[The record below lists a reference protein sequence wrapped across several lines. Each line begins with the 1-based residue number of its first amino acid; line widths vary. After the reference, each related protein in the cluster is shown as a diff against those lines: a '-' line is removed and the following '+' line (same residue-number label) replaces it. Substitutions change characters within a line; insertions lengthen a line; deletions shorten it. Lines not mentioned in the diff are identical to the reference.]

1 MPDLAQIA
9 GALAGVTV
17 SSLESLVK
25 IRHHEGKPL
34 ADADLAQ
41 LKKELVERD
50 SAGPG
55 GIHRSASARSTT
67 TTARRRSRPGCART
81 SRCGAPGDLKALPMG
96 YLLCGPVGTGK
107 TFLVE
112 CLAGEAGVP
121 VVKLKNFR
129 DRWVG
134 SSEGNLEKIFR
145 LIRALGR
152 CMVFID
158 EADQTL
164 GKRDS
169 GSNDSGLSGRIYSMI
184 AQEMS
189 DSGNRGRVLWLL
201 ASSRPD
207 LIEVDL
213 KRPGRID
220 VKVPLLPTS
229 TAAES
234 AQLVGM
240 LAKRYGLELSAADL
254 ARLEPRMPTLLT
266 PGRRR
271 SAGGQGVSACAHAE
285 RAPAARRSRPAS
297 TGYQNPVPADVL
309 EFQMRIAIREA
320 TDLGFVPPAFRA
332 MAQPERRHERQA
344 LLSRRGV
351 QRAAARHADPA
362 ELVWLAAFGLLG
374 ALINPGLWLIGAGLE
389 GLYLWWL
396 SSNERFRAT
405 VDAAP
410 GVTDSTSR
418 YEALLARL
426 DSAAQSAQYEVE
438 REAAEIVGL
447 LQRSDAH
454 GSQIGDVRQMAWLHL
469 KLLAA
474 RAAFCRSR
482 RSGRSRAQGARRA
495 GTALPRAAGRAATPM
510 KSCAAASS
518 SSSKSSSRG
527 RPRTPMPS
535 GAANWSTPSSAAC
548 ASRSRWCANRRCW
561 PPRKA
566 TWRSRSTPCRP
577 RSTKPIAGSRISAS
591 CSRASTISPTSR
603 HRRICWHR
611 SRGVKRGAKVF

>member
-1 MPDLAQIA
+1 MPAPQPAPAWANELALAYESGASSQFILFGNVHDRVAVGERLVSLADFLEDTLLKPFSVVLSYDQGSGLTIERGGELVQKWQGAELQRQMREPLQAVQWINRYLIYLGNLRKVGNSEKTPNVAVIVRSVDQIVPADGTGFEHGSITSMLRAWSCDSPFADLPFTSLLIADNLNDVEPLIASSAQTVRTRVPLPDAAALGQALIILRKQSPRAFAPDANLPQIA
-9 GALAGVTV
+9 GMLAGVTV
-17 SSLESLVK
+17 SSLESLTR
-25 IRHHEGKPL
+25 IRHHENKPL
-34 ADADLAQ
+34 ADADLAR

-50 SAGPG
+50 SSGLVEFIEG
-55 GIHRSASARSTT
+55 K
-67 TTARRRSRPGCART
+67 RT
-81 SRCGAPGDLKALPMG
+81 LDDYHGQEALKVWLRQDIALWRAGDLKALPMG

-107 TFLVE
+107 TYLVE

-169 GSNDSGLSGRIYSMI
+169 GANDSGLSGRIYSMI

-229 TAAES
+229 TPAES

-240 LAKRYGLELSAADL
+240 LAKRYGLDISAADL

-266 PGRRR
+266 PGAAEALVVKAYRHARTQNV
-271 SAGGQGVSACAHAE
+271 AGG
-285 RAPAARRSRPAS
+285 AALEAS
-297 TGYQNPVPADVL
+297 LTGYQNPVPADVL

-332 MAQPERRHERQA
+332 MAA
-344 LLSRRGV
+344 
-351 QRAAARHADPA
+351 
-362 ELVWLAAFGLLG
+362 
-374 ALINPGLWLIGAGLE
+374 
-389 GLYLWWL
+389 
-396 SSNERFRAT
+396 
-405 VDAAP
+405 
-410 GVTDSTSR
+410 
-418 YEALLARL
+418 
-426 DSAAQSAQYEVE
+426 
-438 REAAEIVGL
+438 
-447 LQRSDAH
+447 
-454 GSQIGDVRQMAWLHL
+454 
-469 KLLAA
+469 
-474 RAAFCRSR
+474 
-482 RSGRSRAQGARRA
+482 
-495 GTALPRAAGRAATPM
+495 
-510 KSCAAASS
+510 
-518 SSSKSSSRG
+518 
-527 RPRTPMPS
+527 
-535 GAANWSTPSSAAC
+535 PSS
-548 ASRSRWCANRRCW
+548 
-561 PPRKA
+561 
-566 TWRSRSTPCRP
+566 
-577 RSTKPIAGSRISAS
+577 
-591 CSRASTISPTSR
+591 
-603 HRRICWHR
+603 
-611 SRGVKRGAKVF
+611 

>member
-1 MPDLAQIA
+1 MAVPATQSAPAWADELALAYESGASSQFILFGNVHDRLAVGERLVSLADFLEDTLLRSFGVVLSYDLGNGLNIERGGDIVDKWQGAELKRMAREPVAAVQWIDRYLRYLGNLRALGNSEKTPNVAVILRSVDHIAPADGAGFEHGSITSMLRAWSCDPPFIDLPFTSLLIADNLNDVEPLIANAAQTVRTRVALPDAPALTQALNILRKQSPRAFAPDASLPQIA
-9 GALAGVTV
+9 GMLTGVTV
-17 SSLESLVK
+17 SSLESLTR
-25 IRHHEGKPL
+25 IRHHESKPL
-34 ADADLAQ
+34 AGADLAK

-50 SAGPG
+50 SAGLVEFIEG
-55 GIHRSASARSTT
+55 K
-67 TTARRRSRPGCART
+67 RT
-81 SRCGAPGDLKALPMG
+81 LEDYHGQEALKTWLRQDIALWRAGDLKALPMG

-169 GSNDSGLSGRIYSMI
+169 GANDSGLSGRIYSMI

-240 LAKRYGLELSAADL
+240 LAKRYGLDIGAADL
-254 ARLEPRMPTLLT
+254 TRLEPRMPLLLT
-266 PGRRR
+266 PGAAEALVVKAYRHARTQNVP
-271 SAGGQGVSACAHAE
+271 GG
-285 RAPAARRSRPAS
+285 AALEAS
-297 TGYQNPVPADVL
+297 LTGYQNPVPADVL

-332 MAQPERRHERQA
+332 MAQGQ
-344 LLSRRGV
+344 
-351 QRAAARHADPA
+351 
-362 ELVWLAAFGLLG
+362 
-374 ALINPGLWLIGAGLE
+374 
-389 GLYLWWL
+389 
-396 SSNERFRAT
+396 
-405 VDAAP
+405 
-410 GVTDSTSR
+410 
-418 YEALLARL
+418 
-426 DSAAQSAQYEVE
+426 
-438 REAAEIVGL
+438 
-447 LQRSDAH
+447 
-454 GSQIGDVRQMAWLHL
+454 
-469 KLLAA
+469 
-474 RAAFCRSR
+474 
-482 RSGRSRAQGARRA
+482 
-495 GTALPRAAGRAATPM
+495 
-510 KSCAAASS
+510 
-518 SSSKSSSRG
+518 
-527 RPRTPMPS
+527 
-535 GAANWSTPSSAAC
+535 
-548 ASRSRWCANRRCW
+548 
-561 PPRKA
+561 
-566 TWRSRSTPCRP
+566 
-577 RSTKPIAGSRISAS
+577 
-591 CSRASTISPTSR
+591 
-603 HRRICWHR
+603 
-611 SRGVKRGAKVF
+611 

>member
-1 MPDLAQIA
+1 VPAPSATPSWAAELRLAYESGASSQFILFGNVHDRVAVGDRLVSLADFLEDTLLKGFDVVLSYDQGAGLNIERGGDIVAKWKGAELQQQMREPLQSVQWINRYLRYLGNLRAIGGDVKTPHVAVIVRSIDHIVPADGAGFEHGSITGMLRAWSCDSPFADLPFTSLLIADNLNDVEPLIASTSQTVRTRVPLPDASALEQALTILRKQSPKAFAADANLPQIA
-9 GALAGVTV
+9 GMLAGVTV
-17 SSLESLVK
+17 SSLESLTRM
-25 IRHHEGKPL
+25 RHHENKPL
-34 ADADLAQ
+34 ADADLAK

-50 SAGPG
+50 SAGLVEF
-55 GIHRSASARSTT
+55 IDSK
-67 TTARRRSRPGCART
+67 RT
-81 SRCGAPGDLKALPMG
+81 LDDYHGQQALKTWLRQDIALWRAGDIKALPMG

-169 GSNDSGLSGRIYSMI
+169 GANDSGLSGRIYSMI

-234 AQLVGM
+234 AQLIGL
-240 LAKRYGLELSAADL
+240 LAKRYGLDLSAADL
-254 ARLEPRMPTLLT
+254 TRLEPRMPILLT
-266 PGRRR
+266 PGAAEALVVKTYRHARTQNVA
-271 SAGGQGVSACAHAE
+271 AG
-285 RAPAARRSRPAS
+285 AALEAS
-297 TGYQNPVPADVL
+297 LEGYQNPVPADVL

-332 MAQPERRHERQA
+332 MAQK
-344 LLSRRGV
+344 
-351 QRAAARHADPA
+351 
-362 ELVWLAAFGLLG
+362 
-374 ALINPGLWLIGAGLE
+374 
-389 GLYLWWL
+389 
-396 SSNERFRAT
+396 
-405 VDAAP
+405 
-410 GVTDSTSR
+410 TD
-418 YEALLARL
+418 
-426 DSAAQSAQYEVE
+426 
-438 REAAEIVGL
+438 
-447 LQRSDAH
+447 
-454 GSQIGDVRQMAWLHL
+454 
-469 KLLAA
+469 
-474 RAAFCRSR
+474 
-482 RSGRSRAQGARRA
+482 QG
-495 GTALPRAAGRAATPM
+495 T
-510 KSCAAASS
+510 
-518 SSSKSSSRG
+518 
-527 RPRTPMPS
+527 
-535 GAANWSTPSSAAC
+535 
-548 ASRSRWCANRRCW
+548 
-561 PPRKA
+561 
-566 TWRSRSTPCRP
+566 
-577 RSTKPIAGSRISAS
+577 
-591 CSRASTISPTSR
+591 
-603 HRRICWHR
+603 
-611 SRGVKRGAKVF
+611 

>member
-1 MPDLAQIA
+1 MPAPPLSSARAPAWASELALAYESGASSQFLLFGNVHDRLAVEGRLVNLADFLENTLLKGFGVVLSYDLGNGLAIERGGDIVDKWKGAELKQQMREPLQAVQWIDRYLRYLGNLRTLGNDKTPNVAVILRGVDHIVPADGAGFEHGSITSLLRAWSSDSPFCDLPFVSLLIADNLNDVEPLIASTAQAVRTRVPLPDAPVLEQALAILRKQSPKAFAADANLPQIA
-9 GALAGVTV
+9 GMLAGVTV
-17 SSLESLVK
+17 SSLDSLTRL
-25 IRHHEGKPL
+25 RHHENQPL
-34 ADADLAQ
+34 ADADLAK

-50 SAGPG
+50 SAGLVEFIEPK
-55 GIHRSASARSTT
+55 
-67 TTARRRSRPGCART
+67 RT
-81 SRCGAPGDLKALPMG
+81 LEDYHGQEALKAWLRQDIALWRAGDLKALPMG

-169 GSNDSGLSGRIYSMI
+169 GANDSGLSGRIYSMI

-234 AQLVGM
+234 AQLIGM
-240 LAKRYGLELSAADL
+240 LAKRYGLEVSAADL

-266 PGRRR
+266 PGAAEALVVKTYRHARTQNV
-271 SAGGQGVSACAHAE
+271 AGG
-285 RAPAARRSRPAS
+285 AALEAS
-297 TGYQNPVPADVL
+297 LEGYQNPVPADVL

-320 TDLGFVPPAFRA
+320 TDLGFVPPAFRKF
-332 MAQPERRHERQA
+332 
-344 LLSRRGV
+344 
-351 QRAAARHADPA
+351 AAAP
-362 ELVWLAAFGLLG
+362 
-374 ALINPGLWLIGAGLE
+374 
-389 GLYLWWL
+389 
-396 SSNERFRAT
+396 
-405 VDAAP
+405 
-410 GVTDSTSR
+410 
-418 YEALLARL
+418 
-426 DSAAQSAQYEVE
+426 
-438 REAAEIVGL
+438 
-447 LQRSDAH
+447 
-454 GSQIGDVRQMAWLHL
+454 
-469 KLLAA
+469 
-474 RAAFCRSR
+474 
-482 RSGRSRAQGARRA
+482 
-495 GTALPRAAGRAATPM
+495 
-510 KSCAAASS
+510 
-518 SSSKSSSRG
+518 
-527 RPRTPMPS
+527 
-535 GAANWSTPSSAAC
+535 
-548 ASRSRWCANRRCW
+548 
-561 PPRKA
+561 
-566 TWRSRSTPCRP
+566 
-577 RSTKPIAGSRISAS
+577 
-591 CSRASTISPTSR
+591 
-603 HRRICWHR
+603 
-611 SRGVKRGAKVF
+611 